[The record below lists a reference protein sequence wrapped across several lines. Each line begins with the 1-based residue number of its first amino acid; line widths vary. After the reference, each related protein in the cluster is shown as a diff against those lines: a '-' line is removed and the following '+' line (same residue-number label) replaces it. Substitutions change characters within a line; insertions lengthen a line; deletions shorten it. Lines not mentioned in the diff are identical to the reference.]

1 MRDGAPEGCPGGP
14 YHEVRDGAP
23 EGCPGGLYHEVL
35 DGAKGG
41 LPRRA
46 MMLDEARVDRSGI
59 VELTGSV
66 REGEGMRR
74 ALAIGNRGASG
85 LDAAR
90 ERT

>member
-1 MRDGAPEGCPGGP
+1 
-14 YHEVRDGAP
+14 
-23 EGCPGGLYHEVL
+23 
-35 DGAKGG
+35 
-41 LPRRA
+41 
-46 MMLDEARVDRSGI
+46 MLDEARLDRSGI